1 MFKKLSK
8 PNFSNILLLLIL
20 GCVFLSAFLTEL
32 LPIPRAFMLF
42 VDVAWG
48 LLFLLLIKNASELA
62 HVSVSVNLLLGITLA
77 FFLSTVAGFLFGGQ
91 SPLYYAWGLRNNLC
105 FYVFFF
111 GCVLFLPGERI
122 SNCLQALD
130 VLFWIHFLVAVFQF
144 VVLGKSQ
151 DFLGGIFGT
160 SIGCNA
166 FANVFQVIIVTRS
179 ILRYFN
185 HEEGTLLCLAKCGAA
200 LVVAALG
207 EIKVFFFEFAAIA
220 LLAMLFTRFSKRK
233 IVLLAGG
240 AVGIVLAILLLD
252 AITPGWASWF
262 RPSNI
267 WAYVVSSGGYTGAGD
282 MNRLT
287 AIPLSWSNFLNT
299 IPQKLFGL
307 GLGNCDSSPIAFLT
321 SPFYNDNAYLRYN
334 WFTSSM
340 VMLETGLIGTVLYL
354 SFFMVIFFSAL
365 YQLRKKNGNPLL
377 YQMAMVLAPMC
388 LALFLFDSSMRTEP
402 AYMMY
407 FALALPF
414 VKRQER

>member
-1 MFKKLSK
+1 MFKKISK
-8 PNFSNILLLLIL
+8 PDLPNTLLFLIL
-20 GCVFLSAFLTEL
+20 GSVFLSAFLTEL
-32 LPIPRAFMLF
+32 LPIPRACMLF
-42 VDVAWG
+42 VDAAWAI
-48 LLFLLLIKNASELA
+48 LLILLIKNVSKFFEASTP
-62 HVSVSVNLLLGITLA
+62 VKILLGVVLA
-77 FFLSTVAGFLFGGQ
+77 FFLSTSLGFLLGGQ

-105 FYVFFF
+105 FFVFFF
-111 GCVLFLPGERI
+111 GCILFLPGKEI
-122 SNCLQALD
+122 PNCLQALD
-130 VLFWIHFLVAVFQF
+130 ALFWLHFVIAVFQF

-166 FANVFQVIIVTRS
+166 FANVFQMIIVTRS

-185 HEEGTLLCLAKCGAA
+185 HEEGTLLCMAKCGAA
-200 LVVAALG
+200 LAVAALG

-252 AITPGWASWF
+252 SITPGWANWF

-267 WAYVVSSGGYTGAGD
+267 WAYVVDAGGYTGAGD

-287 AIPLSWSNFLNT
+287 AIPLSWNNFLT
-299 IPQKLFGL
+299 TLPQKIFGL
-307 GLGNCDSSPIAFLT
+307 GLGNCDSSPIYFLT
-321 SPFYNDNAYLRYN
+321 SAFYNDNAYLRYN

-340 VMLETGLIGTVLYL
+340 ILLETGFVGTLLYISFYLI
-354 SFFMVIFFSAL
+354 IFFSAAFL
-365 YQLRKKNGNPLL
+365 LRKGMCNPIAG
-377 YQMAMVLAPMC
+377 QMAMILAPMC
-388 LALFLFDSSMRTEP
+388 LVLFFFDSSLRTEP
-402 AYMMY
+402 GYMMY

-414 VKRQER
+414 VRNQNQ

>member
-8 PNFSNILLLLIL
+8 PSFPNTLLLLIL
-20 GCVFLSAFLTEL
+20 GSVFLSAFLTEL

-62 HVSVSVNLLLGITLA
+62 RVSLPVKLLLGVILA
-77 FFLSTVAGFLFGGQ
+77 FFLSSVVGFFLGGQ

-105 FYVFFF
+105 FFVFFF
-111 GCVLFLPGERI
+111 GCVLFLPGEKI
-122 SNCLQALD
+122 PNCLQALD
-130 VLFWIHFLVAVFQF
+130 ILFWIHFLVAVFQF
-144 VVLGKSQ
+144 VALGKSQ

-166 FANVFQVIIVTRS
+166 FANVFQMIIVTRS

-233 IVLLAGG
+233 LVLLAGG

-252 AITPGWASWF
+252 AITPGWANWF

-267 WAYVVSSGGYTGAGD
+267 WAYVVDAGGYTGAGD

-287 AIPLSWSNFLNT
+287 AIPLSWSNFLT
-299 IPQKLFGL
+299 TLPQKIFGL
-307 GLGNCDSSPIAFLT
+307 GLGNCDSSPIYFLT
-321 SPFYNDNAYLRYN
+321 SPFYNDYAYLRYN

-340 VMLETGLIGTVLYL
+340 ILLETGLIGTLLYL
-354 SFFMVIFFSAL
+354 AFFVIIFFSAL
-365 YQLRKKNGNPLL
+365 YRLRKGGGNPLL

-388 LALFLFDSSMRTEP
+388 LVLFLFDSSMRTEP

-414 VKRQER
+414 VKAPAK

>member
-1 MFKKLSK
+1 MFQKLSK
-8 PNFSNILLLLIL
+8 PNFPNTLLLLIL
-20 GCVFLSAFLTEL
+20 GGVFLSAFLTEL

-42 VDVAWG
+42 VDVAWV
-48 LLFLLLIKNASELA
+48 LLFLLLIKNVSEFS
-62 HVSVSVNLLLGITLA
+62 HVSVSVKLLLGVVLA
-77 FFLSTVAGFLFGGQ
+77 FFLSTVVGFFLGGQ

-105 FYVFFF
+105 FFVFFF
-111 GCVLFLPGERI
+111 GCVLFLPGESI
-122 SNCLQALD
+122 PNCLKALD
-130 VLFWIHFLVAVFQF
+130 VLFWIHCLVAVFQF

-166 FANVFQVIIVTRS
+166 FANVFQMIIVTRS

-200 LVVAALG
+200 LIVAALG

-220 LLAMLFTRFSKRK
+220 LLAMLFTRFSRRK

-262 RPSNI
+262 RPANI

-287 AIPLSWSNFLNT
+287 AMPISWSSFLNT
-299 IPQKLFGL
+299 MPQKLLGL
-307 GLGNCDSSPIAFLT
+307 GLGNCDSSPIAILT
-321 SPFYNDNAYLRYN
+321 SPFYHNNAYLRYN

-340 VMLETGLIGTVLYL
+340 ILLETGLVGTLLYL
-354 SFFMVIFFSAL
+354 SFFLIVFFCAL
-365 YQLRKKNGNPLL
+365 YQLRKGNGSPLL
-377 YQMAMVLAPMC
+377 CQMAMVLSPMC
-388 LALFLFDSSMRTEP
+388 LTLFLFDSSMRTEP

-414 VKRQER
+414 VKAQNK

>member
-8 PNFSNILLLLIL
+8 PDFPNTLLLLIL
-20 GCVFLSAFLTEL
+20 GSVFLSAFLTEL
-32 LPIPRAFMLF
+32 LPIPRALMLF
-42 VDVAWG
+42 VDLAWG
-48 LLFLLLIKNASELA
+48 LLFLLLLKNAQELIR
-62 HVSVSVNLLLGITLA
+62 VSSSVKILLGIVTA
-77 FFLSTVAGFLFGGQ
+77 FFLSTIAGFFFSGQ
-91 SPLYYAWGLRNNLC
+91 SPLLYAWGLRNNLC
-105 FYVFFF
+105 FFVFFF
-111 GCVLFLPGERI
+111 GCVLFLPGEQLE
-122 SNCLQALD
+122 NCLKGLD
-130 VLFWIHFLVAVFQF
+130 ILFWIHFVVAVFQF

-166 FANVFQVIIVTRS
+166 FANVFQMIIVTRS

-185 HEEGTLLCLAKCGAA
+185 REEGTLLCMAKCGAA

-252 AITPGWASWF
+252 AITPGWANWF

-267 WAYVVSSGGYTGAGD
+267 WAYVVDAEGYTGAGD

-287 AIPLSWSNFLNT
+287 AIPLSWNNFLHT

-307 GLGNCDSSPIAFLT
+307 GLGNCDSSPIYFFT
-321 SPFYNDNAYLRYN
+321 STFYNSYAHLRYN

-340 VMLETGLIGTVLYL
+340 ILLETGLLGTLLYL
-354 SFFMVIFFSAL
+354 GFFVAVFFLAV
-365 YQLRKKNGNPLL
+365 YQRVKRHSSLL
-377 YQMAMVLAPMC
+377 LNQMAMILAPMC
-388 LALFLFDSSMRTEP
+388 LVLFLFDSSMRTEP

-414 VKRQER
+414 VRKQNP

>member
-1 MFKKLSK
+1 MFKKLSR
-8 PNFSNILLLLIL
+8 PTFPTLLLLLVL
-20 GCVFLSAFLTEL
+20 GSVFCSAFLTEL
-32 LPIPRAFMLF
+32 LPLPRIIMLF
-42 VDVAWG
+42 VDVSWAM
-48 LLFLLLIKNASELA
+48 LLLLLIKNAAKFADTSTGVKIL
-62 HVSVSVNLLLGITLA
+62 VGVVLA
-77 FFLSTVAGFLFGGQ
+77 FFLNSILSFLFAGQ
-91 SPLYYAWGLRNNLC
+91 SMLYYAWGLRNNLC
-105 FYVFFF
+105 FFVFFF
-111 GCVLFLPGERI
+111 GCVLFLPGGDI
-122 SNCLQALD
+122 PNWLQALD
-130 VLFWIHFLVAVFQF
+130 ILFWVHVLAAIFQF

-166 FANVFQVIIVTRS
+166 FANVFQMVIVTRS

-185 HEEGTLLCLAKCGAA
+185 HEESTLLCLSKCGAA

-262 RPSNI
+262 RPSRI
-267 WAYVVSSGGYTGAGD
+267 WAYVISSGGYTGSGD
-282 MNRLT
+282 MNRMT
-287 AIPLSWSNFLNT
+287 AIPLSWSTFLQT
-299 IPQKLFGL
+299 LPQKLFGL
-307 GLGNCDSSPIAFLT
+307 GLGNCDSSPLSFLT
-321 SPFYNDNAYLRYN
+321 SPFYIANACLRYN

-340 VMLETGLIGTVLYL
+340 IMLETGLIGTLLYL
-354 SFFMVIFFSAL
+354 SFFVVIFFSAF
-365 YQLRKKNGNPLL
+365 YQLHEGSGNPLVC
-377 YQMAMVLAPMC
+377 QMAMVLAPMC
-388 LALFLFDSSMRTEP
+388 LVLFLFDSSLRTEP

-414 VKRQER
+414 VKSQDK

>member
-1 MFKKLSK
+1 MFKNLPK
-8 PNFSNILLLLIL
+8 PNFPNALLLVIL
-20 GCVFLSAFLTEL
+20 GSVFLSAFLTEL
-32 LPIPRAFMLF
+32 LPVPRICLLF
-42 VDVAWG
+42 VDVSWG
-48 LLFLLLIKNASELA
+48 LLFLLLIKNASEFSRASL
-62 HVSVSVNLLLGITLA
+62 SVKLLLGVILA
-77 FFLSTVAGFLFGGQ
+77 FFLTSVVGFLFGGQ
-91 SPLYYAWGLRNNLC
+91 SPLLYAWGLRNNLC

-111 GCVLFLPGERI
+111 GCVLFLPGEQLE
-122 SNCLQALD
+122 NCLKGLD
-130 VLFWIHFLVAVFQF
+130 ILFWIHFLVAVFQF

-166 FANVFQVIIVTRS
+166 FANVFQMIIVTRS

-200 LVVAALG
+200 LIVAALG

-220 LLAMLFTRFSKRK
+220 LLAMLFTRFNKRK
-233 IVLLAGG
+233 IVLMAGG

-262 RPSNI
+262 RPSRI
-267 WAYVVSSGGYTGAGD
+267 WAYVVSSGGYTGNGD

-287 AIPLSWSNFLNT
+287 AIPLSWNTFLQT
-299 IPQKLFGL
+299 LPQRLFGL
-307 GLGNCDSSPIAFLT
+307 GLGNCDSSPIYFLT
-321 SPFYNDNAYLRYN
+321 SAFYNDYAYLRYN

-340 VMLETGLIGTVLYL
+340 ILLETGLIGTLLYL
-354 SFFMVIFFSAL
+354 SFFVIIFFISL
-365 YQLRKKNGNPLL
+365 YQLRRGSGDPLL
-377 YQMAMVLAPMC
+377 YQMAMVLTPMC
-388 LALFLFDSSMRTEP
+388 LVLFLFDSSMRTEP

-414 VKRQER
+414 VRKQNP

>member
-1 MFKKLSK
+1 MFKKISK
-8 PNFSNILLLLIL
+8 PNFPNTLLLLIL
-20 GCVFLSAFLTEL
+20 GSVFLSAFLTEL

-48 LLFLLLIKNASELA
+48 LLFLLLIKNASDFA
-62 HVSVSVNLLLGITLA
+62 HVSLSVKLLLGVVLA
-77 FFLSTVAGFLFGGQ
+77 FFLSSVVGFLLGRQ

-105 FYVFFF
+105 FFVFFF

-130 VLFWIHFLVAVFQF
+130 VLFWIHFLVSVFQF

-166 FANVFQVIIVTRS
+166 FANVFQMIIVTRS

-185 HEEGTLLCLAKCGAA
+185 HEEGTPLCLAKCGAA
-200 LVVAALG
+200 LAVAALG

-252 AITPGWASWF
+252 AITPGWANWF

-267 WAYVVSSGGYTGAGD
+267 WAYVVDAGGYTGAGD

-299 IPQKLFGL
+299 IPQKIFGL
-307 GLGNCDSSPIAFLT
+307 GLGNCDSSPIYFLT
-321 SPFYNDNAYLRYN
+321 SAFYNDNAYLRYN

-340 VMLETGLIGTVLYL
+340 ILLETGLIGTLLYL
-354 SFFMVIFFSAL
+354 SFFVIIFFCAL
-365 YQLRKKNGNPLL
+365 YQLRKGVDNPLL
-377 YQMAMVLAPMC
+377 YQMAMILAPMC
-388 LALFLFDSSMRTEP
+388 LVLFFFDSSLRTEP

-414 VKRQER
+414 VKTPVR